1 MTKLVVVAA
10 LLGSLFVVP
19 VLPASAAPL
28 TAAQKDCLVFPMF
41 KKQCWEMGVKTVSA
55 APKAVAMAAEDVAA
69 EVKIPMWGCTPAPK
83 GSGHLLNC

>member
-19 VLPASAAPL
+19 VLPASAAPM

-83 GSGHLLNC
+83 GSGHLWNC